1 VHLVVE
7 VVHVD
12 DQILDDL
19 LVGQGLDANR
29 LLEVGDLGLTAQ
41 SLPPVDEEGVGATD
55 GLPTGVS
62 ERQRRIVLVTG
73 VHDRIEDGHPLL
85 EGDVK
90 VVESGFLFPLDFG
103 VVAEHLDED
112 RLPFEFGLLFGVFVD
127 HPVVFVVESPLLG
140 RLRAFHLRVF
150 RCFLALGFGLLRAH
164 IRSSLLIA
172 SAT

>member
-1 VHLVVE
+1 
-7 VVHVD
+7 
-12 DQILDDL
+12 
-19 LVGQGLDANR
+19 
-29 LLEVGDLGLTAQ
+29 
-41 SLPPVDEEGVGATD
+41 
-55 GLPTGVS
+55 VS

-140 RLRAFHLRVF
+140 RLRAFHLQVF

-164 IRSSLLIA
+164 IRSSLCCECGVDSLRDERDAGDDQHRQHDLLLGPLEALVDQRVVDAVGSWNAAVIRN
-172 SAT
+172 STIVRK